1 MLCSALLCCVCYGRE
16 DVSSDVTHVPFCSVL
31 LRSEYSIP
39 CCVTSPP
46 HLTSSIPC
54 PPPHPHR
61 VLEAKKKFDEFK
73 VVDKLVEI
81 KHDIQED
88 VDEALEKGTA

>member
-1 MLCSALLCCVCYGRE
+1 MVVKMFLLMLHMFRSAL
-16 DVSSDVTHVPFCSVL
+16 FCSVL
-31 LRSEYSIP
+31 NIP
-39 CCVTSPP
+39 FLVVSLLHLISPLP
-46 HLTSSIPC
+46 YRA